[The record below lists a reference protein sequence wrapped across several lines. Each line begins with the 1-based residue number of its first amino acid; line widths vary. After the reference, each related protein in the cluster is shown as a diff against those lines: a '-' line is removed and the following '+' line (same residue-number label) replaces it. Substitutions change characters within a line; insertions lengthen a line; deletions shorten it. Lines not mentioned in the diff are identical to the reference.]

1 MDMIIKQAA
10 AILNAVVAQ
19 QTGQNAVAAIT
30 NTADFVS
37 VAETAL
43 KTGRDPVL
51 NAISQVWR
59 DTVFAVRDYDVPL
72 STLRMTASRYGNAT
86 RKLSPEAM
94 EMENDEASEYPVF
107 YDASQT
113 VPTGDGQSVDH
124 YKIRKQPILQTA
136 FYGSLRYEQ
145 VYTIFRDAFDVAFS
159 SPEEIVR
166 FSQMN
171 VTERMNDRRSY
182 EEAKARLLQLNF
194 AAALIDENQSD
205 RVVHLLSEY
214 NTATGLATPLTAQTV
229 YQPGNFEAFIRW
241 AYARIKTIVGLMA
254 HRSEAFQTKLSGHTV
269 LRHTDAQ
276 NVRVALYRPL
286 MEQINSM
293 VLSNLYNND
302 LMTLPTYEA
311 VDYWQ
316 GIDDPADI
324 SVTPVYTDA
333 AGAQK
338 VGNAVATDKLVGII
352 HDRDAIG
359 YAWLNPTAAVT
370 PLNAAGLYYNEFYHA
385 RFATLSDVT
394 EKGVVLLLD

>member
-1 MDMIIKQAA
+1 MDMVIKQAA
-10 AILNAVVAQ
+10 TILNAVVAQ
-19 QTGQNAVAAIT
+19 QTGQTAVTAIN

-43 KTGRDPVL
+43 KMGRDPVL

-94 EMENDEASEYPVF
+94 EMEDDEASMYPVF
-107 YDASQT
+107 YDANQT
-113 VPTGDGQSVDH
+113 PATGDGQSVDH
-124 YKIRKQPILQTA
+124 YKIRKQPVLQTN

-145 VYTIFRDAFDVAFS
+145 VYTIFRDAFDVAFNN
-159 SPEEIVR
+159 PGELVR
-166 FSQMN
+166 FSAMN
-171 VTERMNDRRSY
+171 VTERMNDRKSY

-194 AAALIDENQSD
+194 VGALIDENQTD
-205 RVVHLLSEY
+205 RVVHLLTEY
-214 NTATGLATPLTAQTV
+214 NAATDLSLTATSV
-229 YQPGNFEAFIRW
+229 YQPDNFVAFIRW
-241 AYARIKTIVGLMA
+241 VYARIKTIVGLMG
-254 HRSEAFQTKLSGHTV
+254 HRSEAFQTKLTGHTV

-293 VLSNLYNND
+293 VLSNLYNTD
-302 LMTLPTYEA
+302 LMRLPTYEA
-311 VDYWQ
+311 VDFWQ
-316 GIDDPADI
+316 AIDDPADI

-333 AGAQK
+333 SGAQK
-338 VGNAVATDKLVGII
+338 VGGAVASDKVVGVI

>member
-1 MDMIIKQAA
+1 MDMVIKQAA
-10 AILNAVVAQ
+10 TILNAVVAQ
-19 QTGQNAVAAIT
+19 QTGQTAVAAIN

-43 KTGRDPVL
+43 KMGRDPVI

-59 DTVFAVRDYDVPL
+59 DTVYAVRDYDIPL

-94 EMENDEASEYPVF
+94 EMEDDEASKYPVF
-107 YDASQT
+107 YDAGQT
-113 VPTGDGQSVDH
+113 PPTGDGQSVDH
-124 YKIRKQPILQTA
+124 YKIRKQGVVQTN

-145 VYTIFRDAFDVAFS
+145 VYTIFRDAFDLAFQT
-159 SPEEIVR
+159 PEELVR

-182 EEAKARLLQLNF
+182 EEAKARLLQLNY
-194 AAALIDENQSD
+194 AAALIDEAQTD
-205 RVVHLLSEY
+205 RVVHLLTEY
-214 NTATGLATPLTAQTV
+214 NTATGLTLTATSV
-229 YQPGNFEAFIRW
+229 YQPQNFEAFIRW
-241 AYARIKTIVGLMA
+241 CYARIKTVVGLMA
-254 HRSEAFQTKLSGHTV
+254 HRSEAFQTKLTGHTV

-293 VLSNLYNND
+293 VLSNLYNAD
-302 LMTLPTYEA
+302 MMRLPTYEA

-316 GIDDPADI
+316 GIDNPADI

-333 AGAQK
+333 TGAQK